1 MSAKGKPRRTEE
13 EADMTSGEQ
22 TTTLFERLGG
32 GDAVTLV
39 VHLFYERVLSDPA
52 LAHRFKDVNVAR
64 LMERQVAFFAAAA
77 GGPKPYRGRD
87 MDTVHAPLGITQEE
101 FDRTAEHLVAVL
113 HQLEVPQDA
122 IDDLVGVVLPLAPQI
137 VTHPTDSSD
146 TSVSQPEG
154 HTVKSTPIDA
164 STPAQGRPKHDDAG
178 LALRFDSML
187 ENAPTNVMFADRDL
201 VIRYMNPASLNTLR
215 GLEAF
220 LPVRA
225 DDIVGSSLDVFH
237 KDPSYQRG
245 ILADEKQLPRRA
257 NIQVGPETLDLL
269 VSPITDESGAYI
281 GAMATWEVITEK
293 LLLEDEMARVS
304 SMMENSPTN
313 MMFADRDLVIRYMNP
328 ASLSTLST
336 LEEFLPVAADQIV
349 GSSLDIFHKDPSYQ
363 RGILNDDSQ
372 LPRRANI
379 KVGPETLDLL
389 VSPIKDKNGTYVGA
403 MATWEVITDKLRLEQ
418 EMARV
423 QSMMENSPTNMM
435 FADRDLVIRY
445 MNPASLSTLST
456 LEEHLPVAADKIV
469 GSSLDIFHKDPSY
482 QRGILNDEGQ
492 LPRRANIKVGP
503 ETLDLLVSPIRDKS
517 GEYVG
522 AMATWEVITEKLRME
537 AETEEA
543 ASNTRAVNEVLA
555 AMGSADTFDHAAQAA
570 LDTVRD
576 AFGWAYGSYW
586 RVDPADQLLKF
597 AVESGDAGEEFRK
610 VTLAASFAEGVGLS
624 GRAWKTRDLYFTQ
637 DIGEMTD
644 CVRAPVAQ
652 RVGVKS
658 GVCFPIMVNGEVVGT
673 MDFFATET
681 LHPTQDRLDALRNV
695 GRIVSSGMD
704 RIAGVEA
711 DKARAAELQ
720 AKVDAILDVVTAAAA
735 GDLTRVVPVTGDDT
749 IGQMGEALQA
759 FFSELRDSISQ
770 IRVNA
775 TSLASA
781 SDDLNGVSQTMGSAA
796 EETATQ
802 AGVVSA
808 AAEQVNVNVQ
818 TVASGSEEMT
828 ASIGEI
834 AKNASDAARVAGQA
848 VSVADTATST
858 VAKLGESSAEIGKV
872 IKVIT
877 SIAQQTNLLALNATI
892 EAARAGEAGKG
903 FAVVANEV
911 KELAKETAKAT
922 EDISQKIEAIQG
934 DTRGA
939 VEAIEEISSI
949 IGQIND
955 IQTSIAS
962 AVEEQT
968 ATTNEIARN
977 VSEAARGSGE
987 IAENITGVASA
998 AQGTAKGAEET
1009 QRAAGE
1015 LAQMATALQHLVD
1028 RFQV

>member
-1 MSAKGKPRRTEE
+1 
-13 EADMTSGEQ
+13 MTQAHATSI
-22 TTTLFERLGG
+22 FERLGG
-32 GDAVTLV
+32 DDALTLAV
-39 VHLFYERVLSDPA
+39 ELFYERVLGDPA
-52 LAHRFKDVNVAR
+52 LAHRFAGVNVGR
-64 LMERQVAFFAAAA
+64 LRDKQVKFFASAL
-77 GGPKPYRGRD
+77 GGPKPYRGRS
-87 MDTVHAPLGITQEE
+87 MEAAHAGMGITQDE
-101 FDRTAEHLVAVL
+101 FDRTAGHLVAVL
-113 HQLEVPQDA
+113 QQLDVPQDL
-122 IDDLVGVVLPLAPQI
+122 IDEVVSAVVPLAPSI
-137 VTHPTDSSD
+137 VKVPSPSKT
-146 TSVSQPEG
+146 EG
-154 HTVKSTPIDA
+154 TPVKTTVNDKA
-164 STPAQGRPKHDDAG
+164 PAQANPTHDDVASVV
-178 LALRFDSML
+178 LRFDSML

-201 VIRYMNPASLNTLR
+201 VIRYMNPASLQTLR
-215 GLEAF
+215 GLEEH
-220 LPVRA
+220 LPVKA
-225 DDIVGSSLDVFH
+225 DDIVGSSLDIFH
-237 KDPSYQRG
+237 KDPSYQRK
-245 ILADEKQLPRRA
+245 ILGDERQLPRRA

-269 VSPITDESGAYI
+269 VSPIRDETGAYI
-281 GAMATWEVITEK
+281 
-293 LLLEDEMARVS
+293 
-304 SMMENSPTN
+304 
-313 MMFADRDLVIRYMNP
+313 
-328 ASLSTLST
+328 
-336 LEEFLPVAADQIV
+336 
-349 GSSLDIFHKDPSYQ
+349 
-363 RGILNDDSQ
+363 
-372 LPRRANI
+372 
-379 KVGPETLDLL
+379 
-389 VSPIKDKNGTYVGA
+389 GA
-403 MATWEVITDKLRLEQ
+403 MATWEVITDKLRLEN

-435 FADRDLVIRY
+435 FADRDFVIRY
-445 MNPASLSTLST
+445 MNPTSLETLRT
-456 LEEHLPVAADKIV
+456 LEEHLPVKADDVV
-469 GSSLDIFHKDPSY
+469 GSSLDIFHKSPAY
-482 QRGILNDEGQ
+482 QRGILADEGQ

-503 ETLDLLVSPIRDKS
+503 ETLDLLVSAIRDKD
-517 GEYVG
+517 GNYIG
-522 AMATWEVITEKLRME
+522 AMATWEVITDRLRLE
-537 AETEEA
+537 AEAAEQ
-543 ASNTRAVNEVLA
+543 ASNTKAVNEVLA
-555 AMGSADTFDHAAQAA
+555 AMGSAASSEEAAKVA
-570 LDTVRD
+570 LDAVRS
-576 AFGWAYGSYW
+576 AFGWAYGSFW

-597 AVESGDAGEEFRK
+597 SVESGDAGEEFRR
-610 VTLAASFAEGVGLS
+610 VTMAASFAEGVGLS
-624 GRAWKTRDLYFTQ
+624 GRAWKSRDLFFTQ

-658 GVCFPIMVNGEVVGT
+658 GVCFPVMVGGQVVGT

-681 LHPTQDRLDALRNV
+681 LHPSADRLEALRNV

-704 RIAGVEA
+704 RIAAVEA
-711 DKARAAELQ
+711 DKARAEELQ

-735 GDLTRVVPVTGDDT
+735 GDLTRDVGVAGSDA
-749 IGQMGEALQA
+749 IGQMGEALQQ
-759 FFSELRDSISQ
+759 FFTELRSSISA
-770 IRVNA
+770 IGLNA
-775 TSLASA
+775 QSLSGASEE
-781 SDDLNGVSQTMGSAA
+781 LNAVSQTMGSAA
-796 EETATQ
+796 EQTATQ

-808 AAEQVNVNVQ
+808 AAEEVNVNVQ
-818 TVASGSEEMT
+818 TVAAGSEEMT

-848 VSVADTATST
+848 VSVAGTATST

-955 IQTSIAS
+955 IQSSIAS

-987 IAENITGVASA
+987 IAENITGVATA

-1015 LAQMATALQHLVD
+1015 LAQMATELQALVD
-1028 RFQV
+1028 RFRV

>member
-1 MSAKGKPRRTEE
+1 
-13 EADMTSGEQ
+13 
-22 TTTLFERLGG
+22 
-32 GDAVTLV
+32 
-39 VHLFYERVLSDPA
+39 
-52 LAHRFKDVNVAR
+52 
-64 LMERQVAFFAAAA
+64 
-77 GGPKPYRGRD
+77 
-87 MDTVHAPLGITQEE
+87 
-101 FDRTAEHLVAVL
+101 
-113 HQLEVPQDA
+113 
-122 IDDLVGVVLPLAPQI
+122 
-137 VTHPTDSSD
+137 
-146 TSVSQPEG
+146 
-154 HTVKSTPIDA
+154 
-164 STPAQGRPKHDDAG
+164 
-178 LALRFDSML
+178 
-187 ENAPTNVMFADRDL
+187 
-201 VIRYMNPASLNTLR
+201 
-215 GLEAF
+215 
-220 LPVRA
+220 
-225 DDIVGSSLDVFH
+225 
-237 KDPSYQRG
+237 
-245 ILADEKQLPRRA
+245 
-257 NIQVGPETLDLL
+257 
-269 VSPITDESGAYI
+269 
-281 GAMATWEVITEK
+281 
-293 LLLEDEMARVS
+293 
-304 SMMENSPTN
+304 
-313 MMFADRDLVIRYMNP
+313 
-328 ASLSTLST
+328 
-336 LEEFLPVAADQIV
+336 
-349 GSSLDIFHKDPSYQ
+349 
-363 RGILNDDSQ
+363 
-372 LPRRANI
+372 
-379 KVGPETLDLL
+379 
-389 VSPIKDKNGTYVGA
+389 
-403 MATWEVITDKLRLEQ
+403 MATWEVITDKLRLEH

-445 MNPASLSTLST
+445 MNPASLNTLRG
-456 LEEHLPVAADKIV
+456 LQQHLPVAADEIV

-482 QRGILNDEGQ
+482 QRGILSDEGQ
-492 LPRRANIKVGP
+492 LPRRANISVGP
-503 ETLDLLVSPIRDKS
+503 ETLDLLVSPIRDTA
-517 GEYVG
+517 GNYVG
-522 AMATWEVITEKLRME
+522 AMATWEVITDKLRLQ

-555 AMGSADTFDHAAQAA
+555 AMGSATTFDGAAQAA
-570 LDTVRD
+570 LDTVRN

-586 RVDPADQLLKF
+586 KVDPADQLLKF

-624 GRAWKTRDLYFTQ
+624 GRAWKSRDLFFTQ

-658 GVCFPIMVNGEVVGT
+658 GVCFPIMVGGEVVGT

-681 LHPTQDRLDALRNV
+681 LHPSQDRLDALRNV
-695 GRIVSSGMD
+695 GRLVSSGMD
-704 RIAGVEA
+704 RIANVEA
-711 DKARAAELQ
+711 DKARAEELQ
-720 AKVDAILDVVTAAAA
+720 QKVDAILDVVTAAAA

-749 IGQMGEALQA
+749 IGQMGEALQT
-759 FFSELRDSISQ
+759 FFAELRESISQ

-949 IGQIND
+949 ISQIND

-1009 QRAAGE
+1009 QRAASE
-1015 LAQMATALQHLVD
+1015 LAQMASALQHLVD